1 MFSLQ
6 RILGR
11 KKDFFDLLERSA
23 QEAERCAE
31 ALKVVLKT
39 PGSPEGLQLV
49 REHRRENKKIS
60 ESISELIVTT
70 FVTALEREDIE
81 ALAASLYKISKPIE
95 KFADRF
101 MMAHRFISDMNFE
114 PQSRLIENAVQIV
127 EEMVRELRKGNNLEY
142 VRSLNARLQ
151 QVEAD
156 ADALE
161 NALLQELYT
170 NRNAVLRIIIIK
182 DLYELLEKAIDRCR
196 DAGNVVTHIVL
207 KNS

>member
-11 KKDFFDLLERSA
+11 KKDFFDLLEASA
-23 QEAERCAE
+23 QESGRCAE
-31 ALKVVLKT
+31 ALKIVLKT

-49 REHRRENKKIS
+49 REHRRDNKKIS
-60 ESISELIVTT
+60 EQISELIVST

-81 ALAASLYKISKPIE
+81 ALAGSLYKISKPIE

-127 EEMVRELRKGNNLEY
+127 QEMVRELRKGNNLEY